1 MRKLVIFLIAALFV
15 AGDMLAASPEA
26 AQRHVRNAVSNGND
40 AYRAKDYSKAETYY
54 REALQYDKNAST
66 ALFNLALTLLRKN
79 GNPVAQN
86 RKNDSADG
94 SEKKNANISD
104 PVQLFNDVITLNRDA
119 NLVVN
124 SFYNLG
130 NIYFEANDLPQ
141 SIAYYK
147 EALRRDQNHIKAR
160 QNLRV
165 AQLKLQ
171 QQQDQKNNQDQ
182 QNQDQKDNKDQN
194 KDKENQDKNQDQ
206 NNNQNNDK
214 QKDQD
219 KDKNDSSDK
228 NNPENKPKE
237 NNGNQ
242 GNSGS
247 QKPAMTKENSDK
259 ILESAKKQEEQT
271 RKKVEMRRGSQTTR
285 RTTDRPW

>member
-1 MRKLVIFLIAALFV
+1 MKSKISILSVALLFCSLNV
-15 AGDMLAASPEA
+15 AAASPESI
-26 AQRHVRNAVSNGND
+26 QRHVRTAVNKGND
-40 AYRAKDYSKAETYY
+40 AYRNKDYSSAETFY

-79 GNPVAQN
+79 GNPVSQN
-86 RKNDSADG
+86 KKDDLTSQNEKSG
-94 SEKKNANISD
+94 STYSD
-104 PVQLFNDVITLNRDA
+104 PLQLFNDVITLNRDQ
-119 NLVVN
+119 NQVVN

-165 AQLKLQ
+165 AQLKLKQ
-171 QQQDQKNNQDQ
+171 QQQDQKNNQDNNDN
-182 QNQDQKDNKDQN
+182 QNDKDNKDQ
-194 KDKENQDKNQDQ
+194 
-206 NNNQNNDK
+206 

-219 KDKNDSSDK
+219 KKDQNQNQNQDQDNKKDQEKDKNDSSGQ
-228 NNPENKPKE
+228 NKQNEQPKQ

-242 GNSGS
+242 GVAG
-247 QKPAMTKENSDK
+247 QRPAMTKENSDK